1 MSKSARGARSNER
14 PTKAAKE
21 EAQGKPTPPAAG
33 PQETIETALRLL
45 HEPGDVFEI
54 RIPHAPRAGTV
65 AGYFDDPAAA
75 AREVM
80 VWDGKAAGIYTTL
93 NPVAPALL
101 SRASNRLKPYAK
113 ETTSD
118 TDVLRRRWLLVDID
132 PIRPAG
138 VSASD
143 DELKAAGA
151 VVRKVQAYL
160 KEAGWPAALVA
171 ASGNGGHLLYRIDLA
186 NDTESLEL
194 VKRVLAG
201 LDARFSTTKV
211 HVDTSVHNA
220 ARIAKVPGT
229 LAAKGDSTKE
239 RPHRQSRLLEA
250 PEQPEPVPVALLEK
264 MAAHA
269 PERPAGTNGTRSAFD
284 LDTFIDRYLD
294 VQRAK
299 EQPDRTIHILARCPF
314 NSEHDRGEAYVGKM
328 KDGGIFAGCHH
339 NSCTWT
345 WRELR
350 ERFEPQTPAS
360 TSDRPV
366 RTIDMADPTLDW
378 ADPLP
383 LDHCGRLPVFPVNV
397 LPPDFV
403 SFVKEIAESRQV
415 PVDMPA
421 VAVLAALAAA
431 AAGRYRV
438 ELPSH
443 SEPCN
448 LYMVCALPPGL
459 RKSQTLTDVTGP
471 LHEQERRLVESE
483 QFKVD
488 RDRAEREIADARA
501 KQLQN
506 KAAKTEDPQERLAR
520 QAELAEL
527 YAATGDPV
535 TLPRLTFD
543 DATPERVAQLLA
555 ENSGRLAMFSA
566 EGGIV
571 GMMAGR
577 YTEKGGPNLDVYLKS
592 HAGDPLRVDRASGR
606 TVNLTSPALTL
617 CLLVQPEV
625 LRELAQV
632 RGGRGRGLLGRF
644 LYSLPEPNLGTRMY
658 RPRGIDPAIEARY
671 HERML
676 HLFAVQPDG
685 DVRGLELRGE
695 ALKVWA
701 AFHDRIERRLTPDG
715 DLRPMADWAAK
726 IAGAAARM
734 AGSFHVAKHPQPE
747 TVPIDAETVA
757 AAVTVADYFVAH
769 AGAAFGEMA
778 DSPDMALARRVFAWI
793 ERREYPVE
801 FSLRDLH
808 QHIRTET
815 PDELLPALHLLEDR
829 SIVRRVKVEPRKPGR
844 HPGPHFLVN
853 PKLENGSQNS
863 QKGSVTAEEPS
874 FVNFVNDSGLPE
886 NEKAIRKA
894 VRL

>member
-1 MSKSARGARSNER
+1 MGEGKRQGARANER
-14 PTKAAKE
+14 PTEAAKE
-21 EAQGKPTPPAAG
+21 GIQAKPIPPGAG

-45 HEPGDVFEI
+45 HAPGNVFEI
-54 RIPHAPRAGTV
+54 RIPHAPGAGTV

-80 VWDGKAAGIYTTL
+80 VWNGKAAGVYVTL

-101 SRASNRLKPYAK
+101 SRASNRLKSYAK

-118 TDVLRRRWLLVDID
+118 ADVLRRRWLLVDID

-160 KEAGWPAALVA
+160 KEAGWPASLVA
-171 ASGNGGHLLYRIDLA
+171 ASGNGGHLLYRIDLP
-186 NDTESLEL
+186 NDTESLGL

-239 RPHRQSRLLEA
+239 RPHRHSRLLEA

-264 MAAHA
+264 MAAQA
-269 PERPAGTNGTRSAFD
+269 PERTAGTNGTRSAFD
-284 LDTFIDRYLD
+284 LDAFIDSNLD

-299 EQPDRTIHILARCPF
+299 QQPDRTIHILRVCPF
-314 NSEHDRGEAYVGKM
+314 NSEHDRGEAYVGTM

-345 WRELR
+345 WRDLR
-350 ERFEPQTPAS
+350 ERFEPPPASS
-360 TSDRPV
+360 TSDRSV
-366 RTIDMADPTLDW
+366 RIADHDQTSDW
-378 ADPLP
+378 DDPLP

-403 SFVKEIAESRQV
+403 GFVKEIAESRQV

-448 LYMVCALPPGL
+448 LYTVCALPPGL
-459 RKSQTLTDVTGP
+459 RKSQTLEDVAAP
-471 LHEQERRLVESE
+471 LHEAERRLVESM
-483 QFKVD
+483 QYHVD
-488 RDRAEREIADARA
+488 RDRAEREVTEARA
-501 KQLQN
+501 KQLQTR
-506 KAAKTEDPQERLAR
+506 AAKTDDPQERQLL
-520 QAELAEL
+520 QAELTEL
-527 YAATGDPV
+527 HAAAGDPV
-535 TLPRLTFD
+535 ALPRLTFD

-606 TVNLTSPALTL
+606 TVNMTAPALTL

-676 HLFAVQPDG
+676 HLFAAQPDG

-757 AAVTVADYFVAH
+757 AAVTIADYFVAH

-793 ERREYPVE
+793 ERREYPRE

-829 SIVRRVKVEPRKPGR
+829 SIVRQVKVEPSRTGR
-844 HPGPHFLVN
+844 RPGPHFFVN

-863 QKGSVTAEEPS
+863 QKGSETAEETS
-874 FVNFVNDSGLPE
+874 FVSFVNDSGLPE

>member
-1 MSKSARGARSNER
+1 MSERVRQGARANER
-14 PTKAAKE
+14 PTKAARE
-21 EAQGKPTPPAAG
+21 SNQGKPTPPAAG
-33 PQETIETALRLL
+33 PQDNIETALRQL
-45 HEPGDVFEI
+45 HAPGDVFEI

-75 AREVM
+75 AQEVM
-80 VWDGKAAGIYTTL
+80 VWDGRAAGMYTTL

-101 SRASNRLKPYAK
+101 SRASNRLKSWAK

-132 PIRPAG
+132 PVRPTG
-138 VSASD
+138 VSASK

-160 KEAGWPAALVA
+160 KDAGWPAPLVC
-171 ASGNGGHLLYRIDLA
+171 ASGNGGHLLYRIDLP
-186 NDTESLEL
+186 NDGESLEL
-194 VKRVLAG
+194 VKRILAA
-201 LDARFSTTKV
+201 LDGRFSTDEV
-211 HVDTSVHNA
+211 HVDVSVHNA
-220 ARIAKVPGT
+220 ARIAKIPGT
-229 LAAKGDSTKE
+229 WAAKGDSTKE
-239 RPHRQSRLLEA
+239 RPHRQSMLLEA
-250 PEQPEPVPVALLEK
+250 PERPEPVPVALLEK
-264 MAAHA
+264 MAVHA
-269 PERPAGTNGTRSAFD
+269 PERPTGTNGSRSAFD
-284 LDTFIDRYLD
+284 LDAFIDRHLD

-299 EQPDRTIHILARCPF
+299 EQPDRTIHILRVCPF
-314 NSEHDRGEAYVGKM
+314 NAEHDRGEAYVGRM

-350 ERFEPQTPAS
+350 EHFELKTPVRGADQQVRTDDDQTPEW
-360 TSDRPV
+360 D
-366 RTIDMADPTLDW
+366 
-378 ADPLP
+378 DPLP

-403 SFVKEIAESRQV
+403 TFVMEIAESRQV

-431 AAGRYRV
+431 AAGRYQV

-443 SEPCN
+443 TEPCN
-448 LYMVCALPPGL
+448 LYTVCALPPGL
-459 RKSQTLTDVTGP
+459 RKTQTLHDVTVP
-471 LHEQERRLVESE
+471 LHESESRLVESM
-483 QFKVD
+483 QFQVD
-488 RDRAEREIADARA
+488 RDRAAREVAEARA
-501 KQLQN
+501 KQLQS
-506 KAAKTEDPQERLAR
+506 KAAKTEDPAERQML

-527 YAATGDPV
+527 HAETGEPV

-577 YTEKGGPNLDVYLKS
+577 YSEKGGPNLDVYLKA

-606 TVNLTSPALTL
+606 TVNLRAPALTL

-632 RGGRGRGLLGRF
+632 KGGRGRGLLGRF

-671 HERML
+671 QERML
-676 HLFAVQPDG
+676 RLFSAQPDG
-685 DVRGLELRGE
+685 DIRGLKLQGE

-701 AFHDRIERRLTPDG
+701 SFHDRIERRLTPDG
-715 DLRPMADWAAK
+715 DLRPIADWAAK
-726 IAGAAARM
+726 VAGAAARM
-734 AGSFHVAKHPQPE
+734 AGIFHVAKYPDPE
-747 TVPIDAETVA
+747 TVPIEPATVA
-757 AAVTVADYFVAH
+757 AAVTIADYFVAH

-778 DSPDMALARRVFAWI
+778 DSPTMALARRVMAWI
-793 ERREYPVE
+793 ERHDYPDDFTV
-801 FSLRDLH
+801 RDLH
-808 QHIRTET
+808 QHNR
-815 PDELLPALHLLEDR
+815 DERPQDLLLALRLLAER
-829 SIVRRVKVEPRKPGR
+829 GIVYEVRVEASGPGR
-844 HPGPHFLVN
+844 NPSPRFLANPNLRKTSHKSPNDPEEAPAPHSVI
-853 PKLENGSQNS
+853 
-863 QKGSVTAEEPS
+863 SVT
-874 FVNFVNDSGLPE
+874 DSQHSE
-886 NEKAIRKA
+886 NEIREA
-894 VRL
+894 VEL